1 MYIYASLF
9 CIYQKKYVFL
19 TETRTFN
26 FHDPLFSF
34 FHLYKK
40 RLSLH
45 PQLHALLPVLS
56 FLEGSRTNREL
67 LVPSESFLNSLPT
80 ETFYEIYHRSFPAGS

>member
-1 MYIYASLF
+1 MQAFFAYIK
-9 CIYQKKYVFL
+9 KKYVFL

-34 FHLYKK
+34 FHLSKK

-67 LVPSESFLNSLPT
+67 LVPSESFPNSLPT
-80 ETFYEIYHRSFPAGS
+80 ETFYEIYQRSFPAGS